1 MFYNAIIYYCNNCQ
15 FSFLRC
21 HKLHLPLSL
30 AVWGYTGPTHNTF
43 QLYTSTQR
51 LRSTRTLYHT
61 YSTQGTRPRRSNI
74 THHKHTK
81 HGTGVTPAQHSTLHS
96 FMQSYTSTQWFRSQI
111 HHVIHTAHFT
121 HSCNHTPAHN
131 DLDHKY
137 IMSCTQHTSLIHA
150 IIHQHTMI

>member
-1 MFYNAIIYYCNNCQ
+1 MLMFYNAIIYYCNNCQ

-21 HKLHLPLSL
+21 HKLHFPLSL
-30 AVWGYTGPTHNTF
+30 AVWGYSGPTHNTF

-81 HGTGVTPAQHSTLHS
+81 HGTGVTPAQYSTLHS
-96 FMQSYTSTQWFRSQI
+96 FMQSYTSTQWFKSLI
-111 HHVIHTAHFT
+111 HHVIHTAQLERGSRRSNTAHFT
-121 HSCNHTPAHN
+121 KGICIELTNRLLCLC
-131 DLDHKY
+131 DCL
-137 IMSCTQHTSLIHA
+137 
-150 IIHQHTMI
+150 